1 MKKIILAIAAV
12 STFFAACNSSSDADK
27 VSATDAQEVMTS
39 GDTLNANIAE
49 SNVEWLASKG
59 LGKLEFGKTQ
69 HHGTFKLQSGYLLVD
84 SSSAITGGKFIIDIK
99 SLKSDD
105 MTDTGYAHKLDGHL
119 LSPDFFNA
127 DTFATA
133 SLEITAVAAGVDT
146 VGLLMKDATH
156 TITGNLTLKNVTK
169 SISFPAK
176 VSQANGVI
184 TADAN
189 FTFDRTQWN
198 LSYGNDKSF
207 KDKFIH
213 PDVTLKIHTV
223 CAK

>member
-1 MKKIILAIAAV
+1 
-12 STFFAACNSSSDADK
+12 
-27 VSATDAQEVMTS
+27 
-39 GDTLNANIAE
+39 
-49 SNVEWLASKG
+49 
-59 LGKLEFGKTQ
+59 
-69 HHGTFKLQSGYLLVD
+69 
-84 SSSAITGGKFIIDIK
+84 
-99 SLKSDD
+99 
-105 MTDTGYAHKLDGHL
+105 
-119 LSPDFFNA
+119 
-127 DTFATA
+127 
-133 SLEITAVAAGVDT
+133 
-146 VGLLMKDATH
+146 MKDATH

-198 LSYGNDKSF
+198 LSYGNDKSY

>member
-1 MKKIILAIAAV
+1 M
-12 STFFAACNSSSDADK
+12 
-27 VSATDAQEVMTS
+27 
-39 GDTLNANIAE
+39 
-49 SNVEWLASKG
+49 ASKG
-59 LGKLEFGKTQ
+59 LGKLEIGKTQ
-69 HHGTFKLQSGYLLVD
+69 HHGTFKLQAGYLLVD
-84 SSSAITGGKFIIDIK
+84 SSNAITGGNFIIDIK

-105 MTDTGYAHKLDGHL
+105 MTDTGYAHKLEGHL

-133 SLEITAVAAGVDT
+133 TLEITAVSNTVDT

-176 VSQANGVI
+176 VNLANGVI

-223 CAK
+223 CSK